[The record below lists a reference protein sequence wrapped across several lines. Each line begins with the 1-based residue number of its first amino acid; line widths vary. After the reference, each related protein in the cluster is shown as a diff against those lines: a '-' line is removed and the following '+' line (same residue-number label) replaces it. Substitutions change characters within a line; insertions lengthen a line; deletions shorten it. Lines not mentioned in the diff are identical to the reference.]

1 MLNHSEEISFYRGNE
16 WEKNRINK
24 AFAVCL
30 LCFTLQNLYNHIVN
44 VLGKRFWMGICDSM
58 LVKYGA
64 VMVGYTVVGLP
75 VFGPGSQEYLK
86 SVGNDPSAITRD
98 YVRNSSMLINLSK
111 AIGRT
116 VISYKQVQS
125 LAGYTALVHELKEV
139 LDDLDA
145 DTFQRSS
152 VRVLSKEGQEMMF
165 GKGEYFE
172 ADKIR
177 FEECPIVS
185 PTKDVLVEKIKFEI
199 MPGMNVMISGP
210 NGCGKSSLFRILGGL
225 WPLLGGKLYK
235 PHQDKLFYIPQRPY
249 LPKGTLRDQIIYPHK
264 VGDMLR
270 KGKGNDK
277 VLNTHFFRSVSV
289 LTSRYLFFRT
299 LKLSWIVCS

>member
-1 MLNHSEEISFYRGNE
+1 M
-16 WEKNRINK
+16 
-24 AFAVCL
+24 
-30 LCFTLQNLYNHIVN
+30 
-44 VLGKRFWMGICDSM
+44 
-58 LVKYGA
+58 
-64 VMVGYTVVGLP
+64 
-75 VFGPGSQEYLK
+75 
-86 SVGNDPSAITRD
+86 
-98 YVRNSSMLINLSK
+98 
-111 AIGRT
+111 
-116 VISYKQVQS
+116 
-125 LAGYTALVHELKEV
+125 HELKEV
-139 LDDLDA
+139 LDDLDM

-277 VLNTHFFRSVSV
+277 VIMPLLNRF
-289 LTSRYLFFRT
+289 
-299 LKLSWIVCS
+299 